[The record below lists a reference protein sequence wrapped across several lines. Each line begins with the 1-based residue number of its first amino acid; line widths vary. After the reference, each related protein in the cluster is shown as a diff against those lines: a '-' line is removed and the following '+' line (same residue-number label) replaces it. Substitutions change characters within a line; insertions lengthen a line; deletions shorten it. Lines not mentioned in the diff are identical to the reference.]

1 MAIEIV
7 ESPIAAREAVQRV
20 LRNRADNETFRT
32 PNLRKAA
39 PDLLNLWLP
48 MPVAILPLD
57 RIQPDGS
64 LREAA
69 TPAAWRFLVREGDG
83 QPIAAMQATAV
94 GAAGYRFGEISEGPA
109 IAGISSA
116 YEHATGLELFR
127 DLHYEPWL
135 LIAPALY
142 VAALWLCGPQPADDW
157 LLPTPPSRPPFAHNE
172 PVTAHDFMKRLADL
186 AARVPRNDSARGG

>member
-116 YEHATGLELFR
+116 YEQATGNEQFR
-127 DLHYEPWL
+127 DLRYEPWL

-157 LLPTPPSRPPFAHNE
+157 LLPTPPSRPPFVHNE
-172 PVTAHDFMKRLADL
+172 RVSADDFMKRLAVL
-186 AARVPRNDSARGG
+186 AASVPRNDSARGG